1 MARDDQIDTVQ
12 TGAPDTMVCNTSSQV
27 EFNPQSGQRITR
39 PGPRL
44 LFLSLNGQDYDYET
58 SAIGYYHYHER
69 PTLYSIDPTGGPTLR
84 GYAVTMRGISFAGLL
99 YVDGVTPLCRFGGL
113 TAQARSH
120 TPTRRLRHPS
130 SSPGLNP
137 KPSPDRNPSP
147 NLCPSPNLYPT

>member
-69 PTLYSIDPTGGPTLR
+69 PTLYSIDPTGAPHPNPNPT
-84 GYAVTMRGISFAGLL
+84 
-99 YVDGVTPLCRFGGL
+99 
-113 TAQARSH
+113 
-120 TPTRRLRHPS
+120 
-130 SSPGLNP
+130 
-137 KPSPDRNPSP
+137 PSP
-147 NLCPSPNLYPT
+147 NPNASPNRTLALALALSLTPNLALALTLALTLTLNPNPTQVGPPCAATPSRCAASPLPACSTSRA